1 MNDEIELSFA
11 SELPYE
17 RWWGTEILV
26 CSTDACDLSRLND
39 GAAMLINHDVD
50 DHVGVVVTG
59 SAAIKSKRGT
69 CRVTF
74 ASDDE
79 AQVYRQRVADGVL
92 NKVSV
97 GYMLDEVIEQAS
109 SEKGIV
115 IERTLVGDAVR
126 GVMQRAIRAERGD
139 LAEFYREL
147 DAAAGPFA
155 RAAGTRS
162 TYRVTKWTPFEVS
175 LVAIP
180 ADPTVGVGRSAAG
193 GLTATRTHEFHT
205 PAGRAGQQPQQERTM
220 TQTVETQ
227 EPAAPQPDI
236 RVIESQAVAAER
248 ARTNDIRALGESHQ
262 QRALADAAIANGQ
275 TVEQFRASLLDKLV
289 QAGTLKPAESPE
301 IGMSARDLQRFSFCR
316 LFLAAMDPMNAELQ
330 RNAAFERECSEAVR
344 AKQGNRKTDR
354 EGGLTIPVE
363 VLRAGASAF
372 GPEFA
377 RAQAAALIA
386 KVSDPAYRDLVVG
399 TSTAGGNLVATDL
412 LGGSFIT
419 LLRARSRVIQ
429 MGASLFSDL
438 NGNLAIPRQTG
449 GASIYWVAEN
459 GAPTESQATFDQVT
473 LTPKT
478 VGAFTDY
485 SRRLLM
491 QSSIDVEA
499 FVRADLA
506 LGLGVGIDAAAIN
519 GSGASNQPTGVLN
532 TSGIGSVAGGTNG
545 LAPTWDNI
553 VDLEAQVANANA
565 DFGSLGYLTNSK
577 VRSKLKR
584 TQKFASTNGQ
594 EIWTA
599 GRSPRE
605 GIGEL
610 NGYDAYVSNN
620 VPSNL
625 DKGTSTGVCSA
636 LMFGD
641 WSALLMGMWGGLDVL
656 LDPYTGSSAG
666 TKRVVALQDIDI
678 ALRRAASFSAMK
690 DALTV

>member
-1 MNDEIELSFA
+1 MPNPVLATRTPQSLGPQTRDFAIPAESIDAEARTVELAFS
-11 SELPYE
+11 SETPYE
-17 RWWGTEILV
+17 RWWGTEVLGHERSAV
-26 CSTDACDLSRLND
+26 RLDRMAN
-39 GAAMLINHDVD
+39 GAALLVD
-50 DHVGVVVTG
+50 HNTRDQIGVVVRAWIG
-59 SAAIKSKRGT
+59 DDRVGRAVVRFSRSVRGEE
-69 CRVTF
+69 VF
-74 ASDDE
+74 QD
-79 AQVYRQRVADGVL
+79 VLDGIRKL
-92 NKVSV
+92 VSV
-97 GYMLDEVIEQAS
+97 GYRIHELVL
-109 SEKGIV
+109 EKQSDQ
-115 IERTLVGDAVR
+115 GD
-126 GVMQRAIRAERGD
+126 
-139 LAEFYREL
+139 
-147 DAAAGPFA
+147 
-155 RAAGTRS
+155 
-162 TYRVTKWTPFEVS
+162 TYRVTDWEPYEVS
-175 LVAIP
+175 IVAVP
-180 ADPTVGVGRSAAG
+180 ADPTVGVGRDA
-193 GLTATRTHEFHT
+193 HEFHH
-205 PAGRAGQQPQQERTM
+205 PAGRAGQQSNQEHTMPQPLE
-220 TQTVETQ
+220 VK

-289 QAGTLKPAESPE
+289 QSGTLKPAESAE

-316 LFLAAMDPMNAELQ
+316 LFLAAMDPMNTELQ
-330 RNAAFERECSEAVR
+330 RSAAFERECSEAVR

-412 LGGSFIT
+412 LGGSFIS

-429 MGASLFSDL
+429 MGASVFTDL

-519 GSGASNQPTGVLN
+519 GSGTSNQPTGVLN

-594 EIWTA
+594 EIWMA
-599 GRSPRE
+599 GRNPRE

-656 LDPYTGSSAG
+656 LDPYTGSAAG

-678 ALRRAASFSAMK
+678 ALRRAASFAAMK